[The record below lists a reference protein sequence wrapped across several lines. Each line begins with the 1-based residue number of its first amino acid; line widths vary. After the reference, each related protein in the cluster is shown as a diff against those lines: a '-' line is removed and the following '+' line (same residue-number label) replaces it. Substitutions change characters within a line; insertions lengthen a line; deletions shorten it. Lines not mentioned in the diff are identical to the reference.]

1 VSRPAII
8 RFDKNFVK
16 RGKPFE
22 PGNKLGRG
30 RPKGS
35 RNQIALEREA
45 LINQYSPPVVRKCV
59 SDALKGDRIAMRLC
73 MERMVPPARQPTNAF
88 KLPPIRSAADVPRA
102 SAAVI
107 KAAAAGDLTPQEAE
121 SFLRMLQTHV
131 QLQES
136 IALALRVQTLEGRV
150 VDGAGADLVAGAQ
163 PTAATSMSD
172 VEERNDAQ

>member
-1 VSRPAII
+1 M
-8 RFDKNFVK
+8 K

-22 PGNKLGRG
+22 AGNKLGRG

-35 RNQIALEREA
+35 RNRIGLEREA
-45 LINQYSPPVVRKCV
+45 LMNEYSPSLMKKCMA
-59 SDALKGDRIAMRLC
+59 DALKGDKSAMRLC
-73 MERMVPPARQPTNAF
+73 MERIVAPARQPTAAF

-102 SAAVI
+102 SWAVI

-136 IALALRVQTLEGRV
+136 SELALRVQTLERRAA
-150 VDGAGADLVAGAQ
+150 DGAGVDLVTGAE
-163 PTAATSMSD
+163 PATATSMSD
-172 VEERNDAQ
+172 VEEPNDAQ

>member
-1 VSRPAII
+1 MQ
-8 RFDKNFVK
+8 

-35 RNQIALEREA
+35 RNRIALEREA
-45 LINQYSPPVVRKCV
+45 LMDQHSPSLLRKCM

-121 SFLRMLQTHV
+121 SFLRMFQTHV

-136 IALALRVQTLEGRV
+136 SELALRVQTLERGAA
-150 VDGAGADLVAGAQ
+150 DGAGADLVAGAE
-163 PTAATSMSD
+163 PAAATSMSD
-172 VEERNDAQ
+172 VEEPSDAQ